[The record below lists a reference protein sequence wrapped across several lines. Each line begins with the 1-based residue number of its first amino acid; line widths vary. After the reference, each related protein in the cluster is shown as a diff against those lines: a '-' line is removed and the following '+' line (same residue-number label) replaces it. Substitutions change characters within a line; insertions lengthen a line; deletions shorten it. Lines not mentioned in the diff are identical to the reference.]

1 MRIAAQNARDEL
13 FAKVAPALGV
23 EPSALEAKGG
33 RIQVEPTPSKG
44 MTWREAC
51 KLLGV
56 QPISADGAFGPGL
69 SSAGTS
75 GVQFADVEVD
85 IETGVI
91 RVKRIVCVQDSG
103 PILDR

>member
-1 MRIAAQNARDEL
+1 MAE
-13 FAKVAPALGV
+13 K
-23 EPSALEAKGG
+23 K
-33 RIQVEPTPSKG
+33 
-44 MTWREAC
+44 

-85 IETGVI
+85 IEAE
-91 RVKRIVCVQDSG
+91 
-103 PILDR
+103 